1 MASSIVSG
9 VSGASSLINR
19 SITSFMSNEANPERI
34 NEELESNLSD
44 MEMDGLN
51 EVGGFLIRER
61 ETP

>member
-1 MASSIVSG
+1 
-9 VSGASSLINR
+9 
-19 SITSFMSNEANPERI
+19 MSNEANPERI
-34 NEELESNLSD
+34 NEELESNLSV